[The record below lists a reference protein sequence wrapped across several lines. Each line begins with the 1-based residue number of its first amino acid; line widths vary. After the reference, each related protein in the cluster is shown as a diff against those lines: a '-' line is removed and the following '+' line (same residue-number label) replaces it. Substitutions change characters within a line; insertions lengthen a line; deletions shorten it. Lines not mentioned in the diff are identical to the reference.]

1 MKNIQKALIMAIF
14 ISMLILPSQMRANNL
29 PVKSPSPIEN
39 PVETARAQILLDRLD
54 QIKSLDKK
62 DISATEKK
70 ALKQE
75 TKSIKKELKQIS
87 GGVYL
92 SAGTL
97 IIILLILI
105 ILL

>member
-1 MKNIQKALIMAIF
+1 MKKIQNALIMAIF
-14 ISMLILPSQMRANNL
+14 IATLIMPSQMRANNL
-29 PVKSPSPIEN
+29 PVINSTPIESPI
-39 PVETARAQILLDRLD
+39 ETARAKVLLQRLD
-54 QIKSLDKK
+54 QIKSIDKK
-62 DISATEKK
+62 DISAAEKK